1 MKTAMVWMMAV
12 MVFFGLGAAAAFGEE
27 ARTLNIVESDWPPYN
42 FLASPG
48 APKGIIK
55 EIFEMCVP
63 PSEYRL
69 KFEFYPVKRM
79 FTYLE
84 EGKIDMNV
92 LSYKKERESFL
103 VYGKEPMFAS
113 GYRPVM
119 LAEKNIPISTFQDFD
134 KLRLGHLEGL
144 KYSQAFYDYVESRR
158 KKGDLVIATT
168 GDSCLR
174 MLLGN
179 MIDIFVD
186 TKDTTLWRAKEMNAL
201 GKIRVLDFDIQT
213 QDYFIAVSK
222 KSENVKDIP
231 VFLDSMDKCLKQA
244 KADGRYDA
252 IIRKYISQ

>member
-1 MKTAMVWMMAV
+1 MKIARILTLAV
-12 MVFFGLGAAAAFGEE
+12 MVSAGLIAAAFGGE
-27 ARTLNIVESDWPPYN
+27 AKTLNISESDWPPYS
-42 FLASPG
+42 FLAKPG
-48 APKGIIK
+48 TPEGIIK
-55 EIFEMCVP
+55 EIMEMCIP
-63 PSEYRL
+63 QSEYRL
-69 KFEFYPVKRM
+69 KFGFYPVKRM
-79 FTYLE
+79 YSYLE
-84 EGKIDMNV
+84 EGKIDLNV

-119 LAEKNIPISTFQDFD
+119 LAGKNFQINTLHDFD

-144 KYSQAFYDYVESRR
+144 KYSQAFYDYIESRR

-201 GKIRVLDFDIQT
+201 DKIRVSDFDIQT
-213 QDYFIAVSK
+213 QDYFIVVSK
-222 KSENVKDIP
+222 KSENVKDISA
-231 VFLDSMDKCLKQA
+231 FLDSMDKCLKQT
-244 KADGRYDA
+244 KADGRYDT
-252 IIRKYISQ
+252 IVKKYISQ